1 MYVTVKSATAAAK
14 IVFNIASM
22 ASNSR
27 YSTGYSTVQYRIQ
40 YRNSRY
46 KIKVEQLSCADTD
59 ILAPAGCVTYSD
71 ATSGSITSFNN
82 ANGAG
87 EVRLFINI
95 NQNLIS
101 ILIIFLLLCG

>member
-27 YSTGYSTVQYRIQ
+27 YSTVQDTVQNSTVQYNI
-40 YRNSRY
+40 SRY

-87 EVRLFINI
+87 EVRFYI
-95 NQNLIS
+95 
-101 ILIIFLLLCG
+101 ILPVSFSVSNVANN

>member
-1 MYVTVKSATAAAK
+1 MTVKSATAAAK

-22 ASNSR
+22 AS
-27 YSTGYSTVQYRIQ
+27 
-40 YRNSRY
+40 NSRY

-87 EVRLFINI
+87 EVRFYI
-95 NQNLIS
+95 
-101 ILIIFLLLCG
+101 ILPVSFSVSYAANNKFFRR

>member
-27 YSTGYSTVQYRIQ
+27 YSTGYSTEQYSTVQSI
-40 YRNSRY
+40 SRY

-87 EVRLFINI
+87 EVRFYIIL
-95 NQNLIS
+95 LIY
-101 ILIIFLLLCG
+101 FLWFLCG